1 MYIILVYDIQ
11 MDKQGVK
18 IRKNVFDTA
27 KKYLIHIQNSVFE
40 GQINESELFV
50 LERTVK
56 KQIRSVDS
64 LIIFK
69 SKYDQ
74 PYAKSM
80 YGVPVDPTDNF
91 L

>member
-11 MDKQGVK
+11 MDKSGAK
-18 IRKNVFDTA
+18 IRKKVFDIS
-27 KKYLIHIQNSVFE
+27 KKYLTRIQNSVFE

-50 LERTVK
+50 LEKTIK

-69 SKYDQ
+69 SKYDR
-74 PYAKSM
+74 PYVKAI
-80 YGVPVDPTDNF
+80 YGITTDPTDNF